1 MVVLSMNKNNFIRL
15 VENKLN
21 QQYVINRLIN
31 LERVQKLLR
40 NLENEK
46 NNDEI
51 KNIMESIIFEFQASN
66 LNL

>member
-1 MVVLSMNKNNFIRL
+1 MNKNNFIRL